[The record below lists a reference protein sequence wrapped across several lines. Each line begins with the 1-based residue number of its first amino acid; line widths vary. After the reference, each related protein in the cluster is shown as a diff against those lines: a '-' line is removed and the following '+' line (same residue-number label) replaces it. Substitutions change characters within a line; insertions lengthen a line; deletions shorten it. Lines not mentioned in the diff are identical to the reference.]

1 MRVGSNTRVIIKN
14 LPLSLDEKGVE
25 RLISDK
31 CKELGLELTD
41 CKLLC
46 KNATNPKAKNAKNAG
61 GKEAAVSRGLCFVG
75 FADEKDA
82 TKFKEYYD
90 GTYFRACKVTIEF
103 SRPPPRTLPE
113 GSDEPKKTERV
124 VAKSKRDCGD
134 GEVATTL
141 VKQVRKYTK
150 AGVSGERKHTV
161 FEDNDAQSDSE
172 TGGSQTHDPEPPSD
186 ADEQEESTDNLDRV
200 ILFNLPYNV
209 TEAAIRELCR
219 PFGPITDIHLPL
231 NRQNDA
237 DSDGGKLTKG
247 YCYVSWVFPSDAVKF
262 RDAKNR
268 TIFCGRIMHV
278 NLAKPKDNGSSGEA
292 ATYEE
297 FSRRFARRNT
307 EKSSYKRE
315 MQKKKLANAEN
326 ATIWN
331 TLHIDINAT
340 ISAVSRQLEL
350 DKRDIVDEA
359 NAAVNVA
366 LSETLVL
373 NKLTKWLDEQGVD
386 YQQFQ
391 VSKSAETKDQDAG
404 KDADST
410 ENEVKR
416 VTRSDDTLIVKNLP
430 SDADEADLVEK
441 FAKYGQLLRL
451 AIAPYAVM
459 GIVQYL
465 EPKAAQAAFRGLAY
479 TPYLGLPLY
488 LEWAPVKLIREG
500 APVPAL
506 ATKKK
511 PAGKSAVEQ
520 PRGSEPP
527 AAGDLSQE
535 AEAEDDAEVSTN
547 VSIYLKNLNFKTR
560 DDALK
565 NHFGSCRGYVSSK
578 VVMKDNATLSR
589 GFGFVEFDSL
599 ANAKAAIRAKTG
611 LLIDGKVI
619 EMSIA
624 KRAEKPPAE
633 IAESRILEATNK
645 IIVKNL
651 AFQATRQDLYK
662 MFSYYGNVKSVRI
675 PKSLKSNN
683 RGFAFV
689 EFLSKQE
696 SARAVEA
703 LQHTHLYGRHLVLE
717 FAEEDP
723 AEGQL
728 AE

>member
-1 MRVGSNTRVIIKN
+1 MRVGSNTRVIVKN
-14 LPLSLDEKGVE
+14 LPISLDERGVE
-25 RLISDK
+25 RLISEK

-46 KNATNPKAKNAKNAG
+46 KNAKDQKAKNAKNPS
-61 GKEAAVSRGLCFVG
+61 GKQAAVSRGLCFVG

-82 TKFKEYYD
+82 TKFKDYYD

-103 SRPPPRTLPE
+103 SRPPPRTPQE
-113 GSDEPKKTERV
+113 AADEPKKTERLI
-124 VAKSKRDCGD
+124 AKSKRECGD

-141 VKQVRKYTK
+141 VKQVKKYTK

-161 FEDNDAQSDSE
+161 FEDEAQSDTE
-172 TGGSQTHDPEPPSD
+172 MDGIPTDEPEPPSD
-186 ADEQEESTDNLDRV
+186 ADEQEESADNLDRV

-209 TEAAIRELCR
+209 TESAIRELCR

-231 NRQNDA
+231 NSQNDA
-237 DSDGGKLTKG
+237 DTDGGKLTKG

-278 NLAKPKDNGSSGEA
+278 NLAKPKEQGSTA
-292 ATYEE
+292 DRATYEE
-297 FSRRFARRNT
+297 FGRRSGRRNA

-315 MQKKKLANAEN
+315 LQKKKLANAEN

-340 ISAVSRQLEL
+340 IAAVSRQLEL

-366 LSETLVL
+366 LSETLIL
-373 NKLTKWLDEQGVD
+373 NQLTKWLDEQGID

-391 VSKSAETKDQDAG
+391 VSKSAETKE
-404 KDADST
+404 KDGSKEAERKES
-410 ENEVKR
+410 EVKR
-416 VTRSDDTLIVKNLP
+416 VTRSDDTLIIKNLP
-430 SDADEADLVEK
+430 SDADEADLVET
-441 FAKYGQLLRL
+441 FSKYGQLLRL
-451 AIAPYAVM
+451 AVAPYAVM

-465 EPKAAQAAFRGLAY
+465 EPKAAQAAFRSLAY

-488 LEWAPVKLIREG
+488 LEWAPIKLIREG
-500 APVPAL
+500 APIPEL

-511 PAGKSAVEQ
+511 SDIKAADEQ
-520 PRGSEPP
+520 RRGSEAP
-527 AAGDLSQE
+527 ATADPSQE
-535 AEAEDDAEVSTN
+535 AEADDDAEVSTN

-565 NHFGSCRGYVSSK
+565 NHFGSCKGYVTSK

-589 GFGFVEFDSL
+589 GFGFVEFDSM

-611 LLIDGKVI
+611 ILIDGKVI

-624 KRAEKPPAE
+624 KRAEKPPTE
-633 IAESRILEATNK
+633 IAESKILEATNK

-717 FAEEDP
+717 FAEEDEVDDQS
-723 AEGQL
+723 AE
-728 AE
+728 